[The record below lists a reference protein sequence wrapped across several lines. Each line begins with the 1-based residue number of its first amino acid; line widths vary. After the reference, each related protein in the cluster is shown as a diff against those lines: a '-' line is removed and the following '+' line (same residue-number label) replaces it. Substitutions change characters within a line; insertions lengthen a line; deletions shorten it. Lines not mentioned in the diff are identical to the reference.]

1 MKIRNRRES
10 EKSGLN
16 MTSMI
21 DIVFLLLVFFVMTF
35 KIVELEGD
43 FSVRMPLAGS
53 SSVQMDPTDLPLKL
67 RLRADADGMLTSM
80 VLNEIDLNTDFDQ
93 LRSNVVS
100 LIGST
105 ESLSACSASFV
116 ATSSITGAD
125 RAAVKVCGAGIPT
138 ARTGSASA
146 DPKERT
152 PQAATTVARKIERRT
167 IVGRCISAPLSRTA
181 DMPRRSRQLC
191 GDGPRH

>member
-1 MKIRNRRES
+1 MKIRNRAES

-67 RLRADADGMLTSM
+67 RLRADENGQLTSM
-80 VLNEIDLNTDFDQ
+80 VLNEIDLGADFDQ
-93 LRSNVVS
+93 LRANVVS
-100 LIGST
+100 LIGS
-105 ESLSACSASFV
+105 SAPGEGQDGPEIEIDTDYNLRYEYV
-116 ATSSITGAD
+116 IQSIT
-125 RAAVKVCGAGIPT
+125 AVSGYKDGNQIVKLI
-138 ARTGSASA
+138 
-146 DPKERT
+146 E
-152 PQAATTVARKIERRT
+152 KIKF
-167 IVGRCISAPLSRTA
+167 AK
-181 DMPRRSRQLC
+181 PRR
-191 GDGPRH
+191 

>member
-1 MKIRNRRES
+1 MKIRNRAES

-21 DIVFLLLVFFVMTF
+21 DVVFLLLVFFVMTF

-67 RLRADADGMLTSM
+67 RLRADESGQLTSM
-80 VLNEIDLNTDFDQ
+80 VLNEIDLGTDFDQ

-105 ESLSACSASFV
+105 TPSEGDTGPEIEIDTDYNLRYEYV
-116 ATSSITGAD
+116 IQSIT
-125 RAAVKVCGAGIPT
+125 AVSGYKDGNQVVKLI
-138 ARTGSASA
+138 
-146 DPKERT
+146 E
-152 PQAATTVARKIERRT
+152 KIKF
-167 IVGRCISAPLSRTA
+167 AK
-181 DMPRRSRQLC
+181 PRQ
-191 GDGPRH
+191 